1 MAWHRRAP
9 AWGLG
14 VAAVVAW
21 WGTVAAV
28 AWAATCDTHHQV
40 EAEYYVYPVAPNP
53 SCVVTGDWNE
63 DGRQDVVTSNLDDSS
78 LTVLLGAGGFELRP
92 GGTVKLGQAPRW
104 VVPRDL
110 NGDGHLD
117 LVVSDDQRTS
127 VLVGDG
133 HGGFREG
140 ARYPVGGRYVAVG
153 DVNGDGDPDIL
164 VGAPLRILFLHGL
177 EVVSQETLSIATS
190 LIALGLVTA

>member
-1 MAWHRRAP
+1 MAWQRRAP
-9 AWGLG
+9 EWVLG
-14 VAAVVAW
+14 VAALGVGWCGMVAP
-21 WGTVAAV
+21 V

-40 EAEYYVYPVAPNP
+40 EAEYYVFPVGPNP

-63 DGRQDVVTSNLDDSS
+63 DGRPDVVTSNVGDSS
-78 LTVLLGAGGFELRP
+78 LTVLLGAGGFELHP
-92 GGTVKLGQAPRW
+92 GVTVKLGQAPRW

-117 LVVSDDQRTS
+117 LVVSDDQGTS

-153 DVNGDGDPDIL
+153 DVNGDGDPSPTRMSQ
-164 VGAPLRILFLHGL
+164 GNHA
-177 EVVSQETLSIATS
+177 VS
-190 LIALGLVTA
+190 